1 MEWFLK
7 NSREFG
13 ANLKMKH
20 TLGILLFIIGM
31 YFVPQMTYA
40 QVDFN
45 KKPGDDLGDVEDMF
59 QEHFF
64 EALKQNAIENY
75 QRAVD
80 ALLKC
85 EKLDKSIT
93 VIYYELGKNYIA
105 LKNFGAAE
113 DALKKAV
120 SKEPDNEWYLDELY
134 EVYNLQGDTNK
145 AIKTVKQ
152 LVKYHPDY
160 RQDLAELY
168 IKSKDYK
175 DALKILDDLDKE
187 FGFNSDRDM
196 LRNQIYNITGRDD
209 DRIENLVDRL
219 KVNPDNE
226 DAHLRLIYRYSETG
240 DTKKAF
246 DAAKNLLKV
255 RPESKLVHLAL
266 YKYYLDNNE
275 IGNAINSMKIA
286 LTAPEITAE
295 AKAKVFNDFVNF
307 VSKHPEYEK
316 DLIEMTTLV
325 GDDKSTKTLT
335 ELGQYY
341 LKLDDKPKAL
351 QYFKDAL
358 NQDTKNFAIIKDV
371 LLLQLDLDM
380 DENAASKSKEALE
393 LFPAQPILY
402 LINGVAN
409 NKLNQPK
416 KAISSLETGL
426 DYVFD
431 DVKMEGDFYSQLSTA
446 YKLNNNITKSQ
457 AFAKKAEALTKQ
469 QQ

>member
-1 MEWFLK
+1 M
-7 NSREFG
+7 SI
-13 ANLKMKH
+13 
-20 TLGILLFIIGM
+20 GIYFI
-31 YFVPQMTYA
+31 PQMTYA

-45 KKPGDDLGDVEDMF
+45 KKPHDDLGNVEDMF

-64 EALKQNAIENY
+64 EALKQNGIENY

-85 EKLDKSIT
+85 EKLDNSIT
-93 VIYYELGKNYIA
+93 VVYYELGKNYIA

-113 DALKKAV
+113 DALKEAV
-120 SKEPDNEWYLDELY
+120 SREPENEWYLDELY

-187 FGFNSDRDM
+187 FGVNADRDI

-209 DRIENLVDRL
+209 DRIENLEERL
-219 KVNPDNE
+219 EKNPDSE
-226 DAHLRLIYRYSETG
+226 DAYLRLIYRYSETG
-240 DTKKAF
+240 DTKKSF
-246 DAAKNLLKV
+246 ETAKNLLKIH
-255 RPESKLVHLAL
+255 PESKLVHLAL

-275 IGNAINSMKIA
+275 IESSINSMKIA
-286 LTAPEITAE
+286 LTAPEIMAE

-316 DLIEMTTLV
+316 ELIEMTTLV

-351 QYFKDAL
+351 QYLKDAL
-358 NQDTKNFAIIKDV
+358 NQDPKNFAIIKDV
-371 LLLQLDLDM
+371 LLLQLDLNM
-380 DENAASKSKEALE
+380 DENAATKSKEALE

-409 NKLNQPK
+409 NKLNEPK
-416 KAISSLETGL
+416 KAISSLENGL
-426 DYVFD
+426 DYVID
-431 DVKMEGDFYSQLSTA
+431 DKKMEVDFYTQLSTA

-457 AFAKKAEALTKQ
+457 AFARKAEALTKQ